1 MAVFGALAKKGKEP
15 SAPRKIGIGM
25 FIAALGFVIMAVGSC
40 YNCPFSDVD
49 GNCALAEQIPVS
61 WDINDDEPW
70 RALE

>member
-1 MAVFGALAKKGKEP
+1 MKHKKSEILNALH
-15 SAPRKIGIGM
+15 
-25 FIAALGFVIMAVGSC
+25 VIKDTCYEKYEERDGVGSC